1 MPARHTI
8 DLSAGVNVIT
18 IVVTAEDYETME
30 TYTVRVVRGDVSD
43 DATLSS
49 LTLSGIM
56 LIPAFNPGTTAYT
69 AEVEGLETTTV
80 EAMATHTGAIV
91 EGAGEKTL
99 LVGDNVI
106 SVTVTSGDGTSQTYT
121 VTVTVVE
128 MMIPGGTLLD
138 RYDADNSG
146 DIDLTEV
153 NNAIDDY
160 FDDQISLSDVNTVID
175 LYFG

>member
-1 MPARHTI
+1 
-8 DLSAGVNVIT
+8 
-18 IVVTAEDYETME
+18 
-30 TYTVRVVRGDVSD
+30 
-43 DATLSS
+43 
-49 LTLSGIM
+49 
-56 LIPAFNPGTTAYT
+56 
-69 AEVEGLETTTV
+69 
-80 EAMATHTGAIV
+80 
-91 EGAGEKTL
+91 
-99 LVGDNVI
+99 
-106 SVTVTSGDGTSQTYT
+106 
-121 VTVTVVE
+121 